1 MPGQRALFLSRRPIH
16 LDVKR
21 YRYPMGWKSEKLNPE
36 CSKARFPDVPDEC
49 PTKCVSLCYIL
60 YQYCDKTRSAEVHKP
75 RGVLYLQRGR
85 NGAVL

>member
-36 CSKARFPDVPDEC
+36 CSKARFPDVPGQLVPPVRFIPAKADSG
-49 PTKCVSLCYIL
+49 TKPVKLET
-60 YQYCDKTRSAEVHKP
+60 CDVIEAES
-75 RGVLYLQRGR
+75 GS
-85 NGAVL
+85 